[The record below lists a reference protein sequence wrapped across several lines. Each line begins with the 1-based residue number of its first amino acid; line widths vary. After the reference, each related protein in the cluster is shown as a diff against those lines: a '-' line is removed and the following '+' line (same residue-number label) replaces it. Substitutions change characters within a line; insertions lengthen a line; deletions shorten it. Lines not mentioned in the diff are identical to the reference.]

1 MDKIST
7 KKVNYQKDIENNSI
21 REKIRFIIEK
31 DKKYNLRDLSRA
43 LKKNDAYLQQYIFR
57 GTPRILPEE
66 YRYKLAKILNV
77 NINELTPSWLK
88 KIIPE
93 EKLITLKNIEA
104 EPIDNDYI
112 SISQKLLV
120 DLEFS
125 KLDNLFFFQTNKKKS
140 KITTIIDVGVNKYT
154 NPDLYLLN
162 DQNNFF
168 LAYLETSQVNKAKM
182 SIKPFLDTFYP
193 FHISS
198 EILKVSGKALW
209 QGSKI
214 FQNEKKK

>member
-1 MDKIST
+1 MNKVST
-7 KKVNYQKDIENNSI
+7 KKDDYQKNIENDDI
-21 REKIRFIIEK
+21 REKIRLII
-31 DKKYNLRDLSRA
+31 KKNKKFNLRDLSRA

-66 YRYKLAKILNV
+66 YRHKLAEILNV

-88 KIIPE
+88 KIIPK
-93 EKLITLKNIEA
+93 EKLITLKNIEPKA
-104 EPIDNDYI
+104 VENNYF

-125 KLDNLFFFQTNKKKS
+125 KLNNLVFFQTNTKKGKV
-140 KITTIIDVGVNKYT
+140 TTIVDVGINKYT
-154 NPDLYLLN
+154 KPDLYLLN

-168 LAYLETSQVNKAKM
+168 LAYIEMSKVNNTKM
-182 SIKPFLDTFYP
+182 SIKPFLETFYP

-198 EILKVSGKALW
+198 DILKISGKALW
-209 QGSKI
+209 QGSNI
-214 FQNEKKK
+214 FQK